1 MRSTPTT
8 PASSS
13 KARRSRAT
21 AGSDLARIYVYPH
34 PDAVLRRTTPY
45 LLDGQNK
52 PISLNLAS
60 QGTAIVA
67 ALDVLLGV

>member
-21 AGSDLARIYVYPH
+21 AGSDLARVDVYPY
-34 PDAVLRRTTPY
+34 PGALLRRTTPY
-45 LLDGQNK
+45 LLDVQNQ

>member
-21 AGSDLARIYVYPH
+21 AGSNLARFDVYPY
-34 PDAVLRRTTPY
+34 PGALLRRTTPY
-45 LLDGQNK
+45 LLDVRNK
-52 PISLNLAS
+52 PISLNFAS
-60 QGTAIVA
+60 QGPTTVA

>member
-1 MRSTPTT
+1 M
-8 PASSS
+8 
-13 KARRSRAT
+13 ARF
-21 AGSDLARIYVYPH
+21 DVYPH
-34 PDAVLRRTTPY
+34 ADAVLRRTTPY
-45 LLDGQNK
+45 LLDVQNQ